1 MSIKQISKTTNEE
14 FLEGIAKNDI
24 SILKKIY
31 EYSLPEVVKYVKRN
45 SGTVDDAKDIFQEGI
60 LAVYRKVR
68 SDQLTL
74 TTDFHVFLFIVCK
87 RIWLKKLKKSGI
99 KEVTLE
105 PNREFVLEEDLDE
118 RFIQSRKWSLFNEK
132 FQQLAE
138 ECRKVLKMLFNGKS
152 GKEIAEAMGYTEDYA
167 KRKKYKC
174 KLGLAA
180 LVKNDPEYKSLTN
193 LN

>member
-1 MSIKQISKTTNEE
+1 MPTKQLDKITNDEY
-14 FLEGIAKNDI
+14 LEGIAKNDL
-24 SILKKIY
+24 SVLKKIY
-31 EYSLPEVVKYVKRN
+31 EQSLPEVVKYVKRN
-45 SGTVDDAKDIFQEGI
+45 SGTVEDAKDIFQEGI
-60 LAVYRKVR
+60 LVVFRKVK
-68 SDQLTL
+68 SNTLKL

-87 RIWLKKLKKSGI
+87 RIWLKKLKKRGI

-105 PNREFVLEEDLDE
+105 PNREFVLEENLEE
-118 RFIQSRKWSLFNEK
+118 RFVQSRKWSLFNEK

-152 GKEIAEAMGYTEDYA
+152 GKEIAKTMGYTEDYA

-180 LVKNDPEYKSLTN
+180 LVKNDPEYKNLTE
-193 LN
+193 